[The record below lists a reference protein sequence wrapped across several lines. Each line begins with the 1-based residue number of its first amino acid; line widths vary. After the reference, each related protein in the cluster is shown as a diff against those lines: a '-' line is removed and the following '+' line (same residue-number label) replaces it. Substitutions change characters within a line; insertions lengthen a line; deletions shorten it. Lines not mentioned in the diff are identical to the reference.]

1 MSTNRIYEY
10 EGQQIN
16 FDLSKI
22 SMMVNATEMAKIY
35 SKRLDHFLENDSTKA
50 FINALK
56 LPLKRGN
63 LDSMNDEEIM
73 ISKGRSGTW
82 MCRPLALKFA
92 AWLDP
97 TFEVWV
103 FFTIDKI
110 LFGTMREDALK
121 KAESEKEKEEI
132 HQKLLRENPDY
143 IRMMNLEETAKDI
156 AGKIK
161 KQQRTQLSLMLEDN
175 NN

>member
-1 MSTNRIYEY
+1 MEKIKIFEY
-10 EGQQIN
+10 QGKQVE
-16 FDLSKI
+16 FDLTKI
-22 SMMVNATEMAKIY
+22 DMMVNATEMAKIFD
-35 SKRLDHFLENDSTKA
+35 KRTDFFLKSDSTKA
-50 FINALK
+50 FIEVLK
-56 LPLKRGN
+56 FPPNGVN
-63 LDSMNDEEIM
+63 LAPMKDHEIM
-73 ISKGRSGTW
+73 ITKGRSGTW
-82 MCRPLALKFA
+82 MCRVLALKFA

-97 TFEVWV
+97 IFEVWV

>member
-1 MSTNRIYEY
+1 MEKIKIFEY
-10 EGQQIN
+10 QGKQVE
-16 FDLSKI
+16 FDLTKI
-22 SMMVNATEMAKIY
+22 DMMVNATEMAKIY
-35 SKRLDHFLENDSTKA
+35 GKRVGDFLSNDTTQD
-50 FINALK
+50 FISVLK
-56 LPLKRGN
+56 LTPKSVN
-63 LDSMNDEEIM
+63 LDLMKEEEIM
-73 ISKGRSGTW
+73 ITKGRSGTW

-97 TFEVWV
+97 KFEVWV